1 MLMSTLQINKLSVMS
16 KEKKEIIADSVKEVE
31 ALRDENES
39 LRVANGIGS
48 AFCESN
54 NGEEFPSV
62 SPTSVIEPI
71 QFVTGDQRVSISG
84 IVYVLA
90 SNYNDTNE
98 VKILEAISYMMSSS

>member
-1 MLMSTLQINKLSVMS
+1 MLTSTLQINKLSVMS

-71 QFVTGDQRVSISG
+71 QFVT
-84 IVYVLA
+84 
-90 SNYNDTNE
+90 
-98 VKILEAISYMMSSS
+98 